1 METNQRLFF
10 RMRIIINP
18 IAVVSL
24 IVQFAY
30 SALNIL
36 SLNSPVT
43 LNEILYNDLLIVALP
58 CSDIIVVIFL
68 LLYNFNYKFLRNRII
83 NVFFLVIGI
92 LALYIHAFQLFVL
105 NDLILISIVL
115 SLIDSIVI
123 VWTIKNIRSKQ
134 KWACYKKNWFIR
146 HLEWWTL
153 ILYKENTQ
161 MKKNIGATDKPCAG
175 CPSRASQLTRLGHRS
190 PQGLSVVPIKQFDLY
205 GWNQA

>member
-1 METNQRLFF
+1 
-10 RMRIIINP
+10 MRIIINP

-30 SALNIL
+30 STLNIL

-92 LALYIHAFQLFVL
+92 LALYIHAFQLFVI

-123 VWTIKNIRSKQ
+123 VWTIKNIRSIQ
-134 KWACYKKNWFIR
+134 KLACYKKKLVHPTSRVMNPNFN
-146 HLEWWTL
+146 
-153 ILYKENTQ
+153 KENTQ

-175 CPSRASQLTRLGHRS
+175 CPFRASQLTRLGHRS

-205 GWNQA
+205 G

>member
-1 METNQRLFF
+1 
-10 RMRIIINP
+10 MRIIINP

-58 CSDIIVVIFL
+58 CSDIIAVIFL

-83 NVFFLVIGI
+83 NVFFLVIEI

-123 VWTIKNIRSKQ
+123 VWTIKNIRSIQ
-134 KWACYKKNWFIR
+134 K
-146 HLEWWTL
+146 
-153 ILYKENTQ
+153 
-161 MKKNIGATDKPCAG
+161 
-175 CPSRASQLTRLGHRS
+175 
-190 PQGLSVVPIKQFDLY
+190 
-205 GWNQA
+205 

>member
-1 METNQRLFF
+1 
-10 RMRIIINP
+10 MRIIINP

-24 IVQFAY
+24 IVQFTY
-30 SALNIL
+30 SA
-36 SLNSPVT
+36 
-43 LNEILYNDLLIVALP
+43 LYNDLLIVALP

-134 KWACYKKNWFIR
+134 K
-146 HLEWWTL
+146 
-153 ILYKENTQ
+153 
-161 MKKNIGATDKPCAG
+161 
-175 CPSRASQLTRLGHRS
+175 
-190 PQGLSVVPIKQFDLY
+190 
-205 GWNQA
+205 

>member
-1 METNQRLFF
+1 
-10 RMRIIINP
+10 MRIIINP

-123 VWTIKNIRSKQ
+123 VWTIKNIRSVQ
-134 KWACYKKNWFIR
+134 KWACYKKSWFIR

>member
-24 IVQFAY
+24 VVQFAY

-43 LNEILYNDLLIVALP
+43 LNDILYNDLLIVALP

-83 NVFFLVIGI
+83 HVFFLVVGI

-134 KWACYKKNWFIR
+134 K
-146 HLEWWTL
+146 
-153 ILYKENTQ
+153 
-161 MKKNIGATDKPCAG
+161 
-175 CPSRASQLTRLGHRS
+175 
-190 PQGLSVVPIKQFDLY
+190 
-205 GWNQA
+205 

>member
-18 IAVVSL
+18 IAIVSL

-83 NVFFLVIGI
+83 NVFFFVIGF

-134 KWACYKKNWFIR
+134 K
-146 HLEWWTL
+146 
-153 ILYKENTQ
+153 
-161 MKKNIGATDKPCAG
+161 
-175 CPSRASQLTRLGHRS
+175 
-190 PQGLSVVPIKQFDLY
+190 
-205 GWNQA
+205 

>member
-1 METNQRLFF
+1 M
-10 RMRIIINP
+10 
-18 IAVVSL
+18 
-24 IVQFAY
+24 
-30 SALNIL
+30 NIL

-83 NVFFLVIGI
+83 NVFFLVVGI

-123 VWTIKNIRSKQ
+123 VWTIKNIRSIQ
-134 KWACYKKNWFIR
+134 K
-146 HLEWWTL
+146 
-153 ILYKENTQ
+153 
-161 MKKNIGATDKPCAG
+161 
-175 CPSRASQLTRLGHRS
+175 
-190 PQGLSVVPIKQFDLY
+190 
-205 GWNQA
+205 